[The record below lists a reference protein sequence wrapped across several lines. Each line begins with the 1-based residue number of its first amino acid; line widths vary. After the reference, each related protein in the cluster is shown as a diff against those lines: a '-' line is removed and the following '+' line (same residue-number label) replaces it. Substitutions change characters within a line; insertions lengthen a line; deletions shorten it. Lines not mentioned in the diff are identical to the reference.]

1 MTTTITLA
9 RHGRTTWNEGSR
21 YIGSSDLKLDDVGHQ
36 QAAVLA
42 AAQRGADAPDALYAS
57 DLLRARQTA
66 AAVAAVTGLAVHTDP
81 RLRELDFGAA
91 EGRTLA
97 ELRAIDPDAVA
108 AFELDPVAHHLPGG
122 EHPEAA
128 ADRAERALREAVDR
142 HPDQNVLVIC
152 HNTLMQLVVCRLAGI
167 PLRTYRTA
175 LRGPEPTATIRIS
188 FGAGGTVTLDH
199 YNHTVTR
206 GHYLRT
212 AS

>member
-9 RHGRTTWNEGSR
+9 RHGRTAWHEGNR
-21 YIGSSDLKLDDVGHQ
+21 YTGSSDVGLDDVGHQ
-36 QAAVLA
+36 QAAALA
-42 AAQRGADAPDALYAS
+42 AAQRGADVPDALYAS
-57 DLLRARQTA
+57 DLLRAQQTA

-97 ELRAIDPDAVA
+97 QLRAADPDAVA
-108 AFELDPVAHHLPGG
+108 AFEHDPVAHHHPGG

-128 ADRAERALREAVDR
+128 ADRAQRALLDVVDR

-152 HNTLMQLVVCRLAGI
+152 HNTLMRLLVCRLTGI
-167 PLRTYRTA
+167 PMRTYRTA
-175 LRGPEPTATIRIS
+175 LRGPEPTATTRLA

-199 YNHTVTR
+199 YNHAVSLD
-206 GHYLRT
+206 HYNRT